1 MPKLLKLVSYSY
13 LTHREDADD
22 KGIREEKTRRS
33 LKLVDELQEQKLMT
47 DQIWSQFCHKFLS
60 DSKTADAVFSALV
73 SALGEVLNC
82 DRVFLY
88 LRNPETQTGR
98 TPYCWCRNSNYPDVS
113 GVQWKKEPESL
124 GEEDPLFA
132 AALRTEPSIFV
143 EDVETANPEVV
154 NKDFEAKEFGHRAL
168 IHAHLCADG
177 LLWGV
182 LQPCI
187 FDRPR
192 VWTDFDR
199 QVIAAVTEK
208 ISPLAVAFVRGIA
221 QMP

>member
-1 MPKLLKLVSYSY
+1 MTNPSENKIS
-13 LTHREDADD
+13 
-22 KGIREEKTRRS
+22 S
-33 LKLVDELQEQKLMT
+33 LKSVGELQDQKLMS
-47 DQIWSQFCHKFLS
+47 DQIWSEFCHKFLS
-60 DSKTADAVFSALV
+60 DSKTEDAVFSALV
-73 SALGEVLNC
+73 PALGEVLNC

-88 LRNPETQTGR
+88 LRNPETQTGKV
-98 TPYCWCRNSNYPDVS
+98 PYCWRRNSNYPEVRDAE
-113 GVQWKKEPESL
+113 WKKEPEYL

-143 EDVETANPEVV
+143 EDVETANPVVV

-168 IHAHLCADG
+168 IHAHLCVDG

-199 QVIAAVTEK
+199 EVIAAVTEK
-208 ISPLAVAFVRGIA
+208 ISPLAVAFVRGA
-221 QMP
+221 QPS

>member
-1 MPKLLKLVSYSY
+1 MKNVQSEQKKS
-13 LTHREDADD
+13 
-22 KGIREEKTRRS
+22 EENKTENRNSS
-33 LKLVDELQEQKLMT
+33 LKLVDKLQSPKLMT
-47 DQIWSQFCHKFLS
+47 DIIMPQVLEQILS
-60 DSKTADAVFSALV
+60 NSKTADAVFSALLP
-73 SALGEVLNC
+73 ALGEVLNC

-88 LRNPETQTGR
+88 LRNPETKTGKAA
-98 TPYCWCRNSNYPDVS
+98 YCWCRNSNYPDVTT
-113 GVQWKKEPESL
+113 VEWKKEPESL

-132 AALRTEPSIFV
+132 AALRAEPSIFV

-168 IHAHLCADG
+168 IHAHLCVDG

-208 ISPLAVAFVRGIA
+208 ISPLAVAFVKGA
-221 QMP
+221 QPK

>member
-1 MPKLLKLVSYSY
+1 
-13 LTHREDADD
+13 
-22 KGIREEKTRRS
+22 
-33 LKLVDELQEQKLMT
+33 MT
-47 DQIWSQFCHKFLS
+47 DQILPQVLEQILS
-60 DSKTADAVFSALV
+60 GSKTADAVFSALV
-73 SALGEVLNC
+73 PALGEVLNC

-88 LRNPETQTGR
+88 LRNPETQRGR
-98 TPYCWCRNSNYPDVS
+98 VPYCWRRNSKYPDVT
-113 GVQWKKEPESL
+113 GTEWKKEPESL

-132 AALRTEPSIFV
+132 AALRTKPSIFV
-143 EDVETANPEVV
+143 EDVETASPEVV
-154 NKDFEAKEFGHRAL
+154 NKDFEAKVFGHRAL
-168 IHAHLCADG
+168 IHAHLCSDG

-208 ISPLAVAFVRGIA
+208 ISPLAVAFVTASASKEER
-221 QMP
+221 

>member
-1 MPKLLKLVSYSY
+1 
-13 LTHREDADD
+13 
-22 KGIREEKTRRS
+22 
-33 LKLVDELQEQKLMT
+33 MT
-47 DQIWSQFCHKFLS
+47 DQIWSKFYRDFLS
-60 DSKTADAVFSALV
+60 DSKSPDTVFSALLPT
-73 SALGEVLNC
+73 LGEVLNC

-88 LRNPETQTGR
+88 LRNPETKTGKAA
-98 TPYCWCRNSNYPDVS
+98 YCWCRNSNYPDVTT
-113 GVQWKKEPESL
+113 VEWKKEPESL

-168 IHAHLCADG
+168 IHAHLCVDG

-208 ISPLAVAFVRGIA
+208 ISPLAVAFVKGA
-221 QMP
+221 QPT

>member
-1 MPKLLKLVSYSY
+1 MTNPS
-13 LTHREDADD
+13 
-22 KGIREEKTRRS
+22 EKKISS
-33 LKLVDELQEQKLMT
+33 LKSVGELQDRKLMSN
-47 DQIWSQFCHKFLS
+47 QIWSQFCHKFLS

-73 SALGEVLNC
+73 PALGDVLNC

-88 LRNPETQTGR
+88 LRNPETQIGKV
-98 TPYCWCRNSNYPDVS
+98 PYCWRRNSNYPEVRDAE
-113 GVQWKKEPESL
+113 WKKEPESL

-132 AALRTEPSIFV
+132 AALRAEPSIFV
-143 EDVETANPEVV
+143 EDVETANPEIV
-154 NKDFEAKEFGHRAL
+154 NKNFEAKEFGHRAL
-168 IHAHLCADG
+168 IHAHLCSDG

-208 ISPLAVAFVRGIA
+208 ISPLAVAFVTGALSAKDESQASINRL
-221 QMP
+221 

>member
-1 MPKLLKLVSYSY
+1 
-13 LTHREDADD
+13 
-22 KGIREEKTRRS
+22 
-33 LKLVDELQEQKLMT
+33 MT
-47 DQIWSQFCHKFLS
+47 DQILPQVLEQILS

-73 SALGEVLNC
+73 PALGEVLNC

-88 LRNPETQTGR
+88 LRNPETQRGR
-98 TPYCWCRNSNYPDVS
+98 VPYCWRRNSNYPDVS
-113 GVQWKKEPESL
+113 GAEWKKEPESL

-132 AALRTEPSIFV
+132 AALRTKPSIFV
-143 EDVETANPEVV
+143 EDVATANPEVV
-154 NKDFEAKEFGHRAL
+154 NKDFEAKVFGHRAL
-168 IHAHLCADG
+168 IHAHLCSDG

-208 ISPLAVAFVRGIA
+208 ISPLAVAFVTASASKDKR
-221 QMP
+221 